1 MTDLIGNSR
10 AIAFLREEVE
20 CLKRSDAKVL
30 ITGESGVGKEV
41 LAKAIHRHSR
51 RTREKLVSLNCAGVA
66 ESLLESELFGHAKGS
81 FTGAYRDKPGLL
93 EVANGGT
100 IFLDEIGE
108 MSLRMQALLLRF
120 LETGEIQPVG
130 SYLPR
135 LAVDVRIISATNR
148 ALPDEV
154 ESGAFR
160 RDLFYRLNVVHLKI
174 PPLRER
180 REDIEPLTMYF
191 LARLSEQQR
200 VESPR
205 LSGDVLQQFLEY
217 PWPGNV
223 RELRNVIERLIVRK
237 AGRTVTPDD
246 LPESLSQ
253 QVWTSPSGA
262 GDKPVRVVSV
272 ADQLFDR
279 MVKDGESFWSAV
291 YPAFLLRDLTREHLR
306 ELVSKGL
313 RHSRGNYKIL
323 LPLFNMKEGDYR
335 RFLAFLRK
343 HELHQPFRKYRT
355 ASIGAH
361 EAPEAPP
368 VARAASGGH

>member
-1 MTDLIGNSR
+1 
-10 AIAFLREEVE
+10 
-20 CLKRSDAKVL
+20 
-30 ITGESGVGKEV
+30 
-41 LAKAIHRHSR
+41 
-51 RTREKLVSLNCAGVA
+51 
-66 ESLLESELFGHAKGS
+66 
-81 FTGAYRDKPGLL
+81 
-93 EVANGGT
+93 
-100 IFLDEIGE
+100 
-108 MSLRMQALLLRF
+108 MQALLLRF

-174 PPLRER
+174 PPLRQR
-180 REDIEPLTMYF
+180 REDIEPLTMHF
-191 LARLSEQQR
+191 LATLSGQQR

-205 LSGDVLQQFLEY
+205 LSGEVLQRFLEY

-253 QVWTSPSGA
+253 QAWTSPPGA
-262 GDKPVRVVSV
+262 DEKPVRVVSV

-323 LPLFNMKEGDYR
+323 LPLFNMKESDYR

-355 ASIGAH
+355 ASIGAL
-361 EAPEAPP
+361 EAPDAQP
-368 VARAASGGH
+368 VARAAASVGH